1 MSLVSLPSAL
11 RFWDS
16 CTKQCHP
23 ADVEQLEHRRPFNAD
38 MDALYILSPES
49 YVVDCLMADF
59 EVGRYR
65 KAFLVWTSC

>member
-1 MSLVSLPSAL
+1 MLYDPRTSVLNNV
-11 RFWDS
+11 
-16 CTKQCHP
+16 THP
-23 ADVEQLEHRRPFNAD
+23 TGVEQLEDRRQTQDD

-65 KAFLVWTSC
+65 KAFLVWTSG